1 MYRIVKKFHVF
12 SNRYSICHKFR
23 VFMWQAEL
31 DPLNACLF
39 GSFWIPYRNCAAKTL
54 IIRCIVEM
62 KVILI
67 LILITLIPTLELRA
81 SIPYGILRADMHWWV
96 VVLVCV
102 VTNIVLGPLVYLF
115 LDKVMALLLRFEW
128 LNRIYGRTVT
138 RTQRRIQ
145 KSVDRYGEMGVALFI
160 GIPLPG
166 TGSYSGAL
174 GAYLL
179 GLGYRR
185 FIVANVI
192 GVLMAGTI
200 VTAVV
205 LSGVEAFRLLI
216 RII

>member
-1 MYRIVKKFHVF
+1 MK
-12 SNRYSICHKFR
+12 
-23 VFMWQAEL
+23 
-31 DPLNACLF
+31 
-39 GSFWIPYRNCAAKTL
+39 L
-54 IIRCIVEM
+54 ILV
-62 KVILI
+62 

-81 SIPYGILRADMHWWV
+81 SIPYGILRADIHWWV

-115 LDKVMALLLRFEW
+115 LDKAMGQLLRFQW
-128 LNRIYGRTVT
+128 LNGIYGKTVT

-185 FIVANVI
+185 FIIANVI
-192 GVLMAGTI
+192 GVLMAGSI

-205 LSGVEAFRLLI
+205 LSGVEAFRVLI
-216 RII
+216 KII

>member
-1 MYRIVKKFHVF
+1 M
-12 SNRYSICHKFR
+12 SIRRSLCPVERFIEQL
-23 VFMWQAEL
+23 V
-31 DPLNACLF
+31 LNACLF

-54 IIRCIVEM
+54 ILRFIVEM
-62 KVILI
+62 KAVLI

-81 SIPYGILRADMHWWV
+81 SIPYGILRADIHWWI

-115 LDKVMALLLRFEW
+115 LDRVMGLLLRFEW
-128 LNRIYGRTVT
+128 LNRIYGRTVM
-138 RTQRRIQ
+138 RTQRQIQ
-145 KSVDRYGEMGVALFI
+145 KSVDRYGKMGVAMFI

-192 GVLMAGTI
+192 GVLMAGAI
-200 VTAVV
+200 VTAIV
-205 LSGVEAFRLLI
+205 LSGVEAFRILI
-216 RII
+216 KIL

>member
-1 MYRIVKKFHVF
+1 
-12 SNRYSICHKFR
+12 
-23 VFMWQAEL
+23 
-31 DPLNACLF
+31 
-39 GSFWIPYRNCAAKTL
+39 
-54 IIRCIVEM
+54 M
-62 KVILI
+62 KAILI

-81 SIPYGILRADMHWWV
+81 SIPYGILLADMHWWA

-128 LNRIYGRTVT
+128 VDRVYGRSVT

-185 FIVANVI
+185 FIIANVI

-205 LSGVEAFRLLI
+205 LSGVGAFRVLI
-216 RII
+216 KII

>member
-1 MYRIVKKFHVF
+1 
-12 SNRYSICHKFR
+12 
-23 VFMWQAEL
+23 
-31 DPLNACLF
+31 
-39 GSFWIPYRNCAAKTL
+39 
-54 IIRCIVEM
+54 M
-62 KVILI
+62 KAILI

-81 SIPYGILRADMHWWV
+81 SIPYGILRADMHWWA

-115 LDKVMALLLRFEW
+115 LDKAMTLLLRFEW
-128 LNRIYGRTVT
+128 LSGIYRRTVT

-179 GLGYRR
+179 GVGYRE
-185 FIVANVI
+185 FIIANVI

-205 LSGVEAFRLLI
+205 FSGIGAFRVLI
-216 RII
+216 KII

>member
-1 MYRIVKKFHVF
+1 
-12 SNRYSICHKFR
+12 
-23 VFMWQAEL
+23 
-31 DPLNACLF
+31 
-39 GSFWIPYRNCAAKTL
+39 
-54 IIRCIVEM
+54 M
-62 KVILI
+62 KAVLI
-67 LILITLIPTLELRA
+67 LMLITLIPTLELRA
-81 SIPYGILRADMHWWV
+81 SIPYGILRADMHWWSV
-96 VVLVCV
+96 FVVCV

-115 LDKVMALLLRFEW
+115 LDRAMALVLKFEW
-128 LNRIYGRTVT
+128 LSRIYGRTVT

-145 KSVDRYGEMGVALFI
+145 KSVDRYGKMGVALFI

-185 FIVANVI
+185 FIIANVI

-205 LSGVEAFRLLI
+205 LSGVGVFRLLI
-216 RII
+216 KII

>member
-1 MYRIVKKFHVF
+1 
-12 SNRYSICHKFR
+12 
-23 VFMWQAEL
+23 
-31 DPLNACLF
+31 
-39 GSFWIPYRNCAAKTL
+39 
-54 IIRCIVEM
+54 M
-62 KVILI
+62 KPILV

-81 SIPYGILRADMHWWV
+81 SIPYGILRADIHWWL

-115 LDKVMALLLRFEW
+115 LDKAMDLLLSFQW
-128 LNRIYGRTVT
+128 LNGIYGKTVT

-185 FIVANVI
+185 FIIANVI
-192 GVLMAGTI
+192 GVLMAGSI

-205 LSGVEAFRLLI
+205 LSGVEAFRVLI
-216 RII
+216 KII

>member
-1 MYRIVKKFHVF
+1 MALFTLPSHFSLFTSLSVLIPELGGGFWWSTRLAFCVCFGY
-12 SNRYSICHKFR
+12 SNRNYAKKTSIF
-23 VFMWQAEL
+23 
-31 DPLNACLF
+31 P
-39 GSFWIPYRNCAAKTL
+39 
-54 IIRCIVEM
+54 CIVEM
-62 KVILI
+62 KAVLI
-67 LILITLIPTLELRA
+67 LMLITLIPTLELRA
-81 SIPYGILRADMHWWV
+81 SIPYGILRADMDWWA

-102 VTNIVLGPLVYLF
+102 VTNIVLGPLVYVF
-115 LDKVMALLLRFEW
+115 LDKIMGLLLRFEW

-145 KSVDRYGEMGVALFI
+145 RSVDQYGEIGVALFI

-179 GLGYRR
+179 GLGYWR

-192 GVLMAGTI
+192 GVLMAGGI

-205 LSGVEAFRLLI
+205 LSGVEVLRILI
-216 RII
+216 KVI

>member
-1 MYRIVKKFHVF
+1 MRFLSTWSTRLAFWVCFGYA
-12 SNRYSICHKFR
+12 NRNY
-23 VFMWQAEL
+23 
-31 DPLNACLF
+31 
-39 GSFWIPYRNCAAKTL
+39 AAKTS
-54 IIRCIVEM
+54 IFPCVVEM
-62 KVILI
+62 KAVLI
-67 LILITLIPTLELRA
+67 LMLITLIPTLELRA
-81 SIPYGILRADMHWWV
+81 SIPYGILRADMDWWA

-115 LDKVMALLLRFEW
+115 LDKVMGLLLRFEW

-145 KSVDRYGEMGVALFI
+145 RSVDRYGEMGVALFI

-192 GVLMAGTI
+192 GVLMAGSI
-200 VTAVV
+200 VTTVV
-205 LSGVEAFRLLI
+205 LSGVEALRILI
-216 RII
+216 KVI

>member
-1 MYRIVKKFHVF
+1 
-12 SNRYSICHKFR
+12 
-23 VFMWQAEL
+23 
-31 DPLNACLF
+31 
-39 GSFWIPYRNCAAKTL
+39 
-54 IIRCIVEM
+54 M
-62 KVILI
+62 KAILI
-67 LILITLIPTLELRA
+67 LIFITLIPTLELRA
-81 SIPYGILRADMHWWV
+81 SIPYGILRADMQWWA

-102 VTNIVLGPLVYLF
+102 ATNIVLGPLVYLF

-128 LNRIYGRTVT
+128 VDQIYGRTVT

-145 KSVDRYGEMGVALFI
+145 KSVDRHGEMGVALFI

-185 FIVANVI
+185 FIIANVI
-192 GVLMAGTI
+192 GVLIAGTI

-205 LSGVEAFRLLI
+205 LSGVGAFRVLI
-216 RII
+216 KII

>member
-1 MYRIVKKFHVF
+1 M
-12 SNRYSICHKFR
+12 
-23 VFMWQAEL
+23 QA
-31 DPLNACLF
+31 
-39 GSFWIPYRNCAAKTL
+39 
-54 IIRCIVEM
+54 
-62 KVILI
+62 ILI

-81 SIPYGILRADMHWWV
+81 SIPYGILRADVHWGT

-115 LDKVMALLLRFEW
+115 LDKAMALLLRFEW
-128 LNRIYGRTVT
+128 LKGIYQGTVT

-145 KSVDRYGEMGVALFI
+145 KSVDRYGEVGVALFI

-185 FIVANVI
+185 FIIANII
-192 GVLMAGTI
+192 GVLMAGAI
-200 VTAVV
+200 VTAAV
-205 LSGVEAFRLLI
+205 LSGVEAFRMLI
-216 RII
+216 KVI